1 MHANIGAP
9 KYIKQLLTN
18 LKAEIDSN
26 ARVENFNNLLSTMDR
41 SSRQKINK
49 EIMDLNYTLSQM
61 YLTNIQNIPSNSSR
75 KHILLK
81 HTQNIL
87 QDRSYVG
94 SQN

>member
-41 SSRQKINK
+41 SSRQKIN
-49 EIMDLNYTLSQM
+49 
-61 YLTNIQNIPSNSSR
+61 NSG
-75 KHILLK
+75 LK
-81 HTQNIL
+81 
-87 QDRSYVG
+87 
-94 SQN
+94 